1 MPVRIGGLASGMD
14 IDGIVSDLMKAERT
28 RTDKVTQDKT
38 LLEWTRKA
46 YTDVNKLFAEFILKT
61 RESFGLTDSSSG
73 FLANQSVR
81 SLKWIRRATVGDAG
95 IADVSA
101 RAGAANG
108 AYGLTVTQLAANW
121 SAASS
126 DGISAAGQSRSNL
139 ASQFGLTDEDVVH
152 FSISTGTGTKEQR
165 VQITIENGMAS
176 VTKTSYGT
184 GEDGEDSVI
193 SLLSG
198 KDISDLSLKEL
209 ASQINRA
216 DIGVTASYEESI
228 DRFFLQTNQTGA
240 ENTVSFSDE
249 SVLHDETGQPI
260 LDEDGNAASFLGKLK
275 LRYDIMGTDAAGQPV
290 QTPVDV
296 LPGTCAGRDAVFD
309 FGAARGITR
318 PSNQFTINDI
328 DFDLKAVGRTTV
340 QVDTDE
346 DAVME
351 KITEFQSSYN
361 ELIDKIDSLLREE
374 EYRDYPPLTAEQKS
388 EMTEKEIELWEGK
401 AKSGLLRN
409 DSLIGQVMQKARLGL
424 YERVKGLDGSFD
436 QLTEIGIT
444 TERYAAGTMGGRLEI
459 DEGKLREAIRKDP
472 EGIVDLLFHQPDPG
486 ISDETEKRQDT
497 GLVGRM
503 YGDMISGMKEIILRA
518 GPGEDAK
525 LYRSVNSTMLLDFVT
540 KHGSISMLDESISDY
555 EEKVYRMGLRL
566 ADKEESYWKKFTAM
580 ETALNKMYS
589 QSNWL
594 TQQLGMKSGN

>member
-1 MPVRIGGLASGMD
+1 
-14 IDGIVSDLMKAERT
+14 
-28 RTDKVTQDKT
+28 
-38 LLEWTRKA
+38 
-46 YTDVNKLFAEFILKT
+46 
-61 RESFGLTDSSSG
+61 
-73 FLANQSVR
+73 
-81 SLKWIRRATVGDAG
+81 
-95 IADVSA
+95 
-101 RAGAANG
+101 
-108 AYGLTVTQLAANW
+108 
-121 SAASS
+121 
-126 DGISAAGQSRSNL
+126 
-139 ASQFGLTDEDVVH
+139 
-152 FSISTGTGTKEQR
+152 
-165 VQITIENGMAS
+165 MAS
-176 VTKTSYGT
+176 VIKTSYGA

-209 ASQINRA
+209 TRQINRA

-260 LDEDGNAASFLGKLK
+260 LDMDGNATSFLSKLK
-275 LRYDIMGTDAAGQPV
+275 LKYETMGTNAAGQPV
-290 QTPVDV
+290 QMPADV
-296 LPGTCAGRDAVFD
+296 LPGTYAGRDAVFD
-309 FGAARGITR
+309 FGAALGITR
-318 PSNQFTINDI
+318 PSNQFTVNDI

-340 QVDTDE
+340 HVDTDE